1 MTRSKSFRTALAALI
16 AMSGVLTPAP
26 LRAADP
32 SYPVTVTAA
41 EVGVLGDGAT
51 KFVPI
56 GVGKTVV
63 VDLPR
68 DAKDVLVAD
77 PKIANAVVRTSRRA
91 YLIGVAVGQ
100 TNVFFFDA
108 SGAQIIGFDIAV
120 TRDLNGI
127 RAAIKRMFPE
137 SDIKVEG
144 IGDGIVLSGSAAN
157 QMEAQQ
163 AYDLA
168 ARLAG
173 DANKAVN
180 NISVRGRD
188 QVMLKVTVAEVQ
200 RDVIKQLGINLSG
213 SFGVGTSVV
222 NFNTDN
228 PFTASGQALSN
239 SAVTPSFGTRS
250 GIGTVADPLGLKS
263 NLAAN
268 VRAME
273 RAGVMRT
280 LAEPNLTAISGESAN
295 FLAGGE
301 FPVPAGR
308 TCDQTGFCTDAIV
321 WKKFGVGLTF
331 TPIVLSEGRIS
342 LKVGTEVS
350 ELSSENSVQ
359 LSGLSIPSLRVRRA
373 DTTVEI
379 PSGGSLAMAGMIQEQ
394 TKQQINGMPGVMN
407 VPILGAL
414 FKSRD
419 YINRQTELVVLVTPY
434 VVRAVAPKNM
444 ARPDDGYAD
453 ASDASGTLLGRFN
466 KLYGVPGK
474 SYPKHHQT
482 YRGNYGF
489 ILD

>member
-1 MTRSKSFRTALAALI
+1 MTRSILLRCAAAALF
-16 AMSGVLTPAP
+16 AASGCLPPTP
-26 LRAADP
+26 LRAAEP
-32 SYPVTVTAA
+32 IYPVAVSPTIDVI
-41 EVGVLGDGAT
+41 GDGAT

-63 VDLPR
+63 IDLPR

-127 RAAIKRMFPE
+127 RAAVKRMFPE
-137 SDIKVEG
+137 ADIRVDG
-144 IGDGIVLSGSAAN
+144 VGDSIMLSGSAAN
-157 QMEAQQ
+157 QTESQQ
-163 AYDLA
+163 VYDVA

-173 DANKAVN
+173 SADKVVN
-180 NISVRGRD
+180 NILVRGRD
-188 QVMLKVTVAEVQ
+188 QVMIKVTVAEVQ
-200 RDVIKQLGINLSG
+200 RDIVKQLGVDLNGSLSAN
-213 SFGVGTSVV
+213 TAVV
-222 NFNTDN
+222 NFNTNN
-228 PFTASGQALSN
+228 PFTASGQPLTNTSITPTFGSLPGSRV
-239 SAVTPSFGTRS
+239 SAT
-250 GIGTVADPLGLKS
+250 I
-263 NLAAN
+263 
-268 VRAME
+268 RAME

-280 LAEPNLTAISGESAN
+280 LAEPNLTAISGEAAN

-308 TCDQTGFCTDAIV
+308 TCDPQTFVCTDTIQ
-321 WKKFGVGLTF
+321 WKKFGVGLAF

-350 ELSSENSVQ
+350 ELSSEQSVQ
-359 LSGLSIPSLRVRRA
+359 LSGLTIPSLRVRRA
-373 DTTVEI
+373 ETTVEI
-379 PSGGSLAMAGMIQEQ
+379 PSGGSLAMAGLIQEQ
-394 TKQQINGMPGVMN
+394 TKQQINGLPGMMN
-407 VPILGAL
+407 IPVLGAL

-434 VVRAVAPKNM
+434 VVRAVAQKQL
-444 ARPDDGYAD
+444 AKPDDGYSD

-466 KLYGVPGK
+466 KLYGVPGRN
-474 SYPKHHQT
+474 YPPQQA
-482 YRGNYGF
+482 YRGSYGF